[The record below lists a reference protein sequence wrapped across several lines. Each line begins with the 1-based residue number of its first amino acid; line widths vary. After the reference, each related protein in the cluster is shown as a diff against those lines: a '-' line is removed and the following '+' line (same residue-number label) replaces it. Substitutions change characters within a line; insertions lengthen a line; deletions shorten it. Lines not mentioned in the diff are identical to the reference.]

1 MALTAR
7 RLEEML
13 TRAKN
18 EILAGGRFRT
28 PDCLARLH
36 GKAPDRLK
44 LRLQQAEAKGEIFSI
59 EYQGQ
64 VHYPDYA
71 FMDNEE
77 ECLLP
82 ALAEVIAV
90 LHSTKDGWGM
100 AFWFRSPNNFLG
112 GLRPEDVLPQAPDAV
127 LSAASR
133 EVDDIMPG

>member
-13 TRAKN
+13 TQAKN
-18 EILAGGRFRT
+18 EILAGGRFHA
-28 PDCLARLH
+28 PDCLARLC

-44 LRLQQAEAKGEIFSI
+44 PALQQAEAKREIFSI

-64 VHYPDYA
+64 ALYPDYA
-71 FMDNEE
+71 FMENEE
-77 ECLLP
+77 GNFQRG
-82 ALAEVIAV
+82 LAEVITV
-90 LHSTKDGWGM
+90 LHPTHDGWGM

-112 GLRPEDVLPQAPDAV
+112 GQRPEDILPEAPEAV
-127 LSAASR
+127 LSAACK